1 MTAAARMPEPVADSQ
16 LSVYMAASRVGL
28 LATGGIFC
36 TTLCSAG
43 HSYLKTDRLSSSFF
57 HSGMPHRNTSTDRI
71 SQGSQAF
78 STAERGCAWTH
89 PPGGGAW
96 PPVVPPPLVLAEAP
110 APAPAPA

>member
-1 MTAAARMPEPVADSQ
+1 MPEPVAASE
-16 LSVYMAASRVGL
+16 LSVDTAASRVGL

-43 HSYLKTDRLSSSFF
+43 QSYLNTDRLSSSFF

-78 STAERGCAWTH
+78 STSARGCAWTH
-89 PPGGGAW
+89 PAGGGAW
-96 PPVVPPPLVLAEAP
+96 PPAVPPPLVPAEAP
-110 APAPAPA
+110 APLPA